1 MFIDTHCHISKDDY
15 DDIDKLIAD
24 NKAALVTK
32 IIVSGCEK
40 SNILEVIELSKKY
53 DEIFLTL
60 GYHPEYADLITDD
73 DITQLEKLLS
83 SYEKVVGVGEI
94 GLDYHYSKD
103 NKDKQISLFRKQ
115 LDIARKLNLCVVIH
129 SRDALMDTIEVLKD
143 YPDVVGVIHCFSGSL
158 ETAKTYISMGFKLGI
173 GGIVTFKN
181 SNLSKVL
188 ENIDISN
195 IVFETDSPYLTPEPY
210 RGTKNSSKYIPL
222 IAKKVSDIYNINIDD
237 LSSIVFDNTN
247 SIFKFK

>member
-237 LSSIVFDNTN
+237 LSSIVLDNTN